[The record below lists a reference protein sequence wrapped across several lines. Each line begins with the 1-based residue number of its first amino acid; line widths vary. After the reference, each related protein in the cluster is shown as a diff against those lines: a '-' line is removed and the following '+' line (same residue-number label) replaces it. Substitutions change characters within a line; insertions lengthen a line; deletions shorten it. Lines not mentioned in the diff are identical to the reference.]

1 MLPINSV
8 QYGNILTH
16 IRVNYM
22 HQNDKKL
29 MVAKAALD
37 YVDTRQVVGIGSGS
51 TVEIFITL
59 LNKIRSKIDACVSS
73 SNKTS
78 QLLTDNGFR
87 VIELREAGTIPIYI
101 DGADE
106 ANKQKQLIKG
116 GGGALTR
123 EKIVAS
129 SAEKFVCIIDDSKF
143 VSKLGN
149 FPLPIEVISMAQSK
163 IALEM
168 VKGGARPV
176 LRENFV
182 TDNQNVILDV
192 HGMNINQPIELEKE
206 INNLPGVVTN
216 GLFSIRPAD
225 VLLISDGDSVK
236 SI

>member
-1 MLPINSV
+1 
-8 QYGNILTH
+8 
-16 IRVNYM
+16 M

-29 MVAKAALD
+29 IVSRAALD
-37 YVDTRQVVGIGSGS
+37 YVDTRQVIGIGSGS
-51 TVEIFITL
+51 TVEMFISL
-59 LNKIRSKIDACVSS
+59 LDKIRSKVDACVSS
-73 SNKTS
+73 SARTS
-78 QLLTDNGFR
+78 KLLNENGFR

-129 SAEKFVCIIDDSKF
+129 SSERFVCIIDDSKY
-143 VSKLGN
+143 VSKLGK

-168 VKGGARPV
+168 VKKGARPV

-182 TDNQNVILDV
+182 TDNNNIILDV
-192 HGMNINQPIELEKE
+192 HGMDINEPMILEKE

-216 GLFSIRPAD
+216 GLFSLRPAD
-225 VLLISDGDSVK
+225 VLLISDGNEVK

>member
-1 MLPINSV
+1 
-8 QYGNILTH
+8 
-16 IRVNYM
+16 M

-29 MVAKAALD
+29 IVAEAALD
-37 YVDTRQVVGIGSGS
+37 YVDTRQVIGIGSGS
-51 TVEIFITL
+51 TVEMFINL
-59 LNKIRSKIDACVSS
+59 LDKIRSKVDACVSS
-73 SNKTS
+73 SIRTS
-78 QLLTDNGFR
+78 QLLNKNGFR
-87 VIELREAGTIPIYI
+87 VIELREAGTIPVYV

-129 SAEKFVCIIDDSKF
+129 SSEKFVCIIDDSKY
-143 VSKLGN
+143 VSKLGK

-168 VKGGARPV
+168 VKKGARPV

-182 TDNQNVILDV
+182 TDNNNIILDV
-192 HGMNINQPIELEKE
+192 HEMDINEPMILEKE

-216 GLFSIRPAD
+216 GLFSLRPAD
-225 VLLISDGDSVK
+225 VLLISDGNKVK
-236 SI
+236 NL

>member
-1 MLPINSV
+1 
-8 QYGNILTH
+8 
-16 IRVNYM
+16 M

-29 MVAKAALD
+29 IVARAALD
-37 YVDTRQVVGIGSGS
+37 YVDTRQVIGIGSGS
-51 TVEIFITL
+51 TVEIFISL
-59 LNKIRSKIDACVSS
+59 LDKIRSKVDACVSS
-73 SNKTS
+73 SARTS
-78 QLLTDNGFR
+78 KLLNENGFR

-129 SAEKFVCIIDDSKF
+129 SSERFVCIIDDSKY
-143 VSKLGN
+143 VSKLGK

-168 VKGGARPV
+168 VKKGARPV

-182 TDNQNVILDV
+182 TDNNNIILDV
-192 HGMNINQPIELEKE
+192 HGMDINEPMILEKE
-206 INNLPGVVTN
+206 VNNLPGVVTN
-216 GLFSIRPAD
+216 GIFSLRPAD
-225 VLLISDGDSVK
+225 VLLISDGNEVK

>member
-1 MLPINSV
+1 
-8 QYGNILTH
+8 
-16 IRVNYM
+16 M

-29 MVAKAALD
+29 IVAKAALD
-37 YVDTRQVVGIGSGS
+37 YVDTRQVIGIGSGS
-51 TVEIFITL
+51 TVEMFITL
-59 LNKIRSKIDACVSS
+59 LDKIRSKVDACVSS
-73 SNKTS
+73 SVRTS
-78 QLLTDNGFR
+78 QLLNKNGFR
-87 VIELREAGTIPIYI
+87 VIELREAGTIPVYI

-129 SAEKFVCIIDDSKF
+129 SSERFVCIIDDSKY
-143 VSKLGN
+143 VSKLGK

-168 VKGGARPV
+168 VKKGARPV

-182 TDNQNVILDV
+182 TDNNNIILDV
-192 HGMNINQPIELEKE
+192 HGMDINEPMILEKE

-216 GLFSIRPAD
+216 GLFSLRPAD
-225 VLLISDGDSVK
+225 VLLISDGNKVK
-236 SI
+236 SL